1 MKRKLL
7 FSALVAIVMTILLP
21 TKVVA
26 QEMYAEFDTNESTL
40 TFKYDNSKPEET
52 EAIKVYSV
60 PNSDPISGNLL
71 PGWVEYDAISIKKV
85 VFDTSFKNAR
95 PSSCYYWFNGCK
107 NLTEIKNLG
116 YLNTLFVENMS
127 YMFYG

>member
-26 QEMYAEFDTNESTL
+26 EEMYAEFDTNSGTL

-52 EAIKVYSV
+52 ETVKVYSV
-60 PNSDPISGNLL
+60 PTSANTK
-71 PGWVEYDAISIKKV
+71 PGWQSNHASSIMKV
-85 VFDTSFKNAR
+85 CTVRRTI
-95 PSSCYYWFNGCK
+95 
-107 NLTEIKNLG
+107 L
-116 YLNTLFVENMS
+116 M
-127 YMFYG
+127 

>member
-40 TFKYDNSKPEET
+40 TFKYDNNKPAET

-85 VFDTSFKNAR
+85 VFDESFKSATTFIK
-95 PSSCYYWFNGCK
+95 CYTFNNWLK
-107 NLTEIKNLG
+107 VLLYPYLIKKR
-116 YLNTLFVENMS
+116 
-127 YMFYG
+127 